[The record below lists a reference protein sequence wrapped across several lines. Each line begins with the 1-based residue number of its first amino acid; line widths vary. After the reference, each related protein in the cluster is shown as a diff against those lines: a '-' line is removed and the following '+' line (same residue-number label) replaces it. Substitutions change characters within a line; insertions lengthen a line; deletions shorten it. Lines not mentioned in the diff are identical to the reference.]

1 MTVTT
6 SLGSLNL
13 VSLAIPIFLELVF
26 NNLIGTVSTTV
37 LSGYSEEAVVATGTV
52 NIVFSLFVVFF
63 SSVATGASVVI
74 SNLIGAERLE
84 KARKACWSSI
94 VLFGCLGLLGTAVL
108 LLGSSVLVT
117 WMNLTGTVY
126 ELAVTYTRIRAC
138 SLVFMALS
146 NVMLAIMRCYGYPKY
161 TVITGMIKNVCN
173 LICSYYAVN
182 YAKTLWLS
190 GVSGV
195 ALGCVISE
203 LISVGIVVVMF
214 IRLKLKLEKTENWKE
229 FGDLVKRTLTIG
241 IPTCVSNASFTLSQI
256 VTNSF
261 AVLLGI
267 HAVSGKIYFA
277 NILCYAFLFSSGVG
291 NANALMAGRLYGAG
305 EYEHADRLNRMLVRF
320 TVPVNLAVSLVI
332 LLLRVPLLSLFT
344 DNTLIMEMAIGI
356 FLVDII
362 TEQARAFSH
371 VYEYSLR
378 STEDVALTMIVTLI
392 SGWVFS
398 VGFAYYLSIPCG
410 MGLIGCYIGLAIDE
424 SIRGI
429 FTYFRWKYRIS
440 VLTGRRTV
448 KEKHEKWMYD

>member
-1 MTVTT
+1 M
-6 SLGSLNL
+6 
-13 VSLAIPIFLELVF
+13 SLAIPIFLELIF

-52 NIVFSLFVVFF
+52 NIAFSLFIVFF
-63 SSVATGASVVI
+63 SSVSTGASVVI
-74 SNLIGAERLE
+74 SNLIGAEQLK
-84 KARKACWSSI
+84 KARNACWSAV
-94 VLFGCLGLLGTAVL
+94 VLFACLGMLGMGL
-108 LLGSSVLVT
+108 LLVISSTLVA

-126 ELAVTYTRIRAC
+126 TLAVTYTKIRAC

-146 NVMLAIMRCYGYPKY
+146 NVMLAIMRCYGYPKC
-161 TVITGMIKNVCN
+161 TVVTGMIKNICN

-182 YAKTLWLS
+182 YATRAWLS

-195 ALGCVISE
+195 ALGCVLSE
-203 LISVGIVVVMF
+203 LISILIVIFMF
-214 IRLKLKLEKTENWKE
+214 VRLKLKLERTQNLQE
-229 FGDLVKRTLTIG
+229 FINLVKRMLTIG
-241 IPTCVSNASFTLSQI
+241 IPTCVSNASFTLSQL

-277 NILCYAFLFSSGVG
+277 NILCYAYLFSSGVG

-305 EYEHADRLNRMLVRF
+305 RYEHADRLNRMLVRF
-320 TVPVNLAVSLVI
+320 TVPVNLAVSLTI
-332 LLLRVPLLSLFT
+332 LVLRVPLLSLFT
-344 DNTLIMEMAIGI
+344 DNPLIMDMAVGI

-362 TEQARAFSH
+362 AEQARAFSH

-378 STEDVALTMIVTLI
+378 STGDVTLTMIVTLI

-398 VGFAYYLSIPCG
+398 VGLAYYLSVPVGI
-410 MGLIGCYIGLAIDE
+410 GLIGCYIGLSIDE

-429 FTYFRWKYRIS
+429 FTYFRWKYRMKQ
-440 VLTGRRTV
+440 LMGDA
-448 KEKHEKWMYD
+448 KEKAA